1 MSTYLIGGKEVD
13 KSAEDLQEIL
23 KRIYGQK
30 DRPLCLCKGGEGVK
44 MYVSRIHSDF
54 YVIKRMPNTGQEHA
68 LDCESFE
75 PPEGLSGLG
84 EVNGQAIKEDPES
97 GNTTIKFDFSLSKGA
112 RRAPP
117 SSGGEEKDSVKSDGK
132 KLTLRGTLHY
142 LWEEAGFNKWSPA
155 MEGKR
160 NWGVIRRYLLNAAV
174 NKLAKGEALANLIY
188 IPEVFNVD
196 QKDQI
201 RDRREKLLR
210 AMATDKEQRG
220 LMILVAEVKE
230 FKEAGFGYQMTV
242 KHVPDRHF
250 VIDSD
255 LGKRLVKR
263 FRNELEAWPG
273 LPGTKLLTIATFSV
287 SQNVVAKIEE
297 MSLVTVNENWLPYDN
312 GAEKALVDKLIEEK
326 RRFTKMLRYNLPS
339 TRPIAT
345 AVLQDRGEGAE
356 MTAMYVVPLNAEP
369 AYLDALNRVIEESGI
384 RSWMWDE
391 NSEST
396 PPALP

>member
-1 MSTYLIGGKEVD
+1 MSKYLIAG
-13 KSAEDLQEIL
+13 
-23 KRIYGQK
+23 KRIDKTSESFQDVLKSIYDQK
-30 DRPLCLCKGGEGVK
+30 DRPLCLCREGQGVK
-44 MYVSRIHSDF
+44 MYVSRINSDF
-54 YVIKRMPNTGQEHA
+54 YIIKRMPNTGQEHA

-97 GNTTIKFDFSLSKGA
+97 GNTMLKFDFSLSKGA

-117 SSGGEEKDSVKSDGK
+117 TGGGEEKDSVKSDGK

-160 NWGVIRRYLLNAAV
+160 NWGVIRRYVLNAAV
-174 NKLAKGEALANLIY
+174 NKLAKGEALGNLIY
-188 IPEVFNVD
+188 MPEVFNVD

-201 RDRREKLLR
+201 RERREKLLR
-210 AMATDKEQRG
+210 AMATNKEQRG
-220 LMILVAEVKE
+220 LMILIAEVKE

-242 KHVPDRHF
+242 KHVPDRQF
-250 VIDSD
+250 VIESD

-263 FRNELEAWPG
+263 FRNELDAWPG
-273 LPGTKLLTIATFSV
+273 LSGTKLLTIATFSV

-297 MSLVTVNENWLPYDN
+297 ISLVTVNENWLPYDN
-312 GAEKALVDKLIEEK
+312 GAEKALLDKLIEEK
-326 RRFTKMLRYNLPS
+326 RRFTKMMRYNLPS

-345 AVLQDRGEGAE
+345 AVLQDRGEAADL
-356 MTAMYVVPLNAEP
+356 TALYVVPLNAEP
-369 AYLDALNRVIEESGI
+369 TYYDALKRVIEESGI
-384 RSWMWDE
+384 QVWQWDE
-391 NSEST
+391 NSEAS